1 MRTTPRISRYFHN
14 EYTAAITTSV
24 STVLE
29 IMPPTIGAAMR
40 FITLAPASC
49 PHKMGSSP
57 AMMAVTVIILGAHA
71 LDGAVDDRVV
81 QVATPVSAMKPIAPV
96 TDQLLPNAEM
106 KHTPPMAANGSD
118 STTISVSPTL
128 RK

>member
-1 MRTTPRISRYFHN
+1 MRSARR
-14 EYTAAITTSV
+14 
-24 STVLE
+24 
-29 IMPPTIGAAMR
+29 
-40 FITLAPASC
+40 ASGR
-49 PHKMGSSP
+49 GS
-57 AMMAVTVIILGAHA
+57 

-106 KHTPPMAANGSD
+106 NHTPPMAANGSD

-128 RK
+128 GK